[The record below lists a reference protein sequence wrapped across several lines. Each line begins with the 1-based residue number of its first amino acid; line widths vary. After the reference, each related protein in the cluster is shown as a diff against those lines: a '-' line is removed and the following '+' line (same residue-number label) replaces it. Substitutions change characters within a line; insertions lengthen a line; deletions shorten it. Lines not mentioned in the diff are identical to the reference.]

1 MCVVMTIS
9 VSVSMPMPVT
19 MSVIVSV
26 VVLMAVV
33 PQLGFVEQKEKNQPH
48 QQRQKQLMGTG
59 FAFESFGQQMQK
71 RGGHQGTG
79 GHAQHVLGIA
89 TEDAKTQPSRHPD
102 TANACHQCAHQ
113 NCQ

>member
-1 MCVVMTIS
+1 
-9 VSVSMPMPVT
+9 MPVT
-19 MSVIVSV
+19 MSVPVVVSV

-33 PQLGFVEQKEKNQPH
+33 PQLGFVEQKEKHQPH

-102 TANACHQCAHQ
+102 TANACHQSAYQ

>member
-1 MCVVMTIS
+1 MWMCVVMTIS
-9 VSVSMPMPVT
+9 VSVSMPVT
-19 MSVIVSV
+19 MSVPVVVSV

-71 RGGHQGTG
+71 RRGHQGPG
-79 GHAQHVLGIA
+79 GHA
-89 TEDAKTQPSRHPD
+89 
-102 TANACHQCAHQ
+102 
-113 NCQ
+113 